1 MPATENQTELRLTHR
16 FDAPRERVF
25 DAWTD
30 PELLRRWWA
39 AGPDWDTPSAEVD
52 LRQGGRYRL
61 SMRNP
66 ETGDV
71 HTVVGEYTEISRPER
86 LVYTW
91 AWEDMAGD
99 DGAESLVTV
108 EFGDQGVATEVVV
121 IQSGLTSDE
130 SRTNHEHGWRG
141 VLSNLESRVF
151 PPKRA

>member
-16 FDAPRERVF
+16 FEAPRERVF

-39 AGPDWDTPSAEVD
+39 AAPDWDTPSAEVD
-52 LRQGGRYRL
+52 LRPGGRYRL

-71 HTVVGEYTEISRPER
+71 HTVGGEYTEVSRPER

-91 AWEDMAGD
+91 AWEGEDANR
-99 DGAESLVTV
+99 EETVVTV
-108 EFGDQGVATEVVV
+108 EFADRGGDATEVV
-121 IQSGLTSDE
+121 LTHAGFASDE

-141 VLSNLESRVF
+141 CLANLESRVF
-151 PPKRA
+151 PPAQA